1 MPKYRVDVAP
11 AATRA
16 IDALD
21 GSIRPRVIRK
31 IMGLKE
37 EPRPAGCKKLA
48 GSDNL
53 WRIRMGS
60 YRIVYTIEDAEVLVL
75 VTRVAHRREVYR

>member
-11 AATRA
+11 AATRE
-16 IDALD
+16 IDALV